1 MKKVI
6 GITGGIGAGKSLVAS
21 ILQKMG
27 FPVFNADLEAKK
39 IVSTSRE
46 VQFEITELL
55 GKEAISENGT
65 YNTDYVSKIVFQN
78 PKQLEALN
86 QIIHPRVRE
95 NFSQFIYCSNS
106 PLVFSEAAILYETGA
121 YKNYDEVV
129 LVTAP
134 LEMRI
139 KRCMHRDASS
149 REQIQAKI
157 NRQWTDEE
165 KVKFNPIIL
174 KNDGETPMLYQIE
187 QLIQTLLNSKKKLE
201 SRADITF
208 LVQAFYECILKDE
221 LLSPFFKKLDFDKHL
236 PKMIDFWCFVLLGET
251 GYTTNVIEKHLHMP
265 LKGEHF
271 DRWLSLFHQTLNT
284 YFEGE
289 NVEIAEQRAF
299 TIAWTT
305 KSKMNII

>member
-21 ILQKMG
+21 ILRKMG
-27 FPVFNADLEAKK
+27 FPVFNADLESKK

-46 VQFEITELL
+46 VQFEISKLL
-55 GKEAISENGT
+55 GKEAFSQNGT
-65 YNTDYVSKIVFQN
+65 YNAEYVSKIVFEN
-78 PKQLEALN
+78 PKKLEALN
-86 QIIHPRVRE
+86 KIIHPRVRE
-95 NFSQFIYCSNS
+95 NFSQFISCSNS
-106 PLVFSEAAILYETGA
+106 PLVFSEAAILYETGV

-139 KRCMHRDASS
+139 ERCMQRDVLS

-157 NRQWTDEE
+157 NRQLTDEE

-174 KNDGETPMLYQIE
+174 KNNGETPLLDQIE
-187 QLIQTLLNSKKKLE
+187 QLIQTLLNSKKKLK
-201 SRADITF
+201 SRADVTF
-208 LVQAFYECILKDE
+208 LVQSFYECVLKDE

-236 PKMIDFWCFVLLGET
+236 PKMIDFWGFILLGET

-271 DRWLSLFHQTLNT
+271 ERWLSLFHQTLNT

-289 NVEIAEQRAF
+289 NVETAKQRAY

-305 KSKMNII
+305 KSKMKII